1 MGKKNELT
9 LRMINVIVKPVGT
22 RLQFLTNTDVFIKYI
37 GSKGRLKSVPFIIF
51 LAT

>member
-9 LRMINVIVKPVGT
+9 LRMINVIVKLVGT
-22 RLQFLTNTDVFIKYI
+22 RLQFLTNTDVFII
-37 GSKGRLKSVPFIIF
+37 L